1 MHNSSHQHVKP
12 LASQQKKLR
21 LGKVR
26 GANYPE
32 LHSKVGL
39 APASKYLF
47 WSVVPLHQ
55 LICSSPNPSTL
66 ECYCAPG
73 TVMLNKLKRQSL
85 EQRKVYC
92 RATQAEWVAQPPKPE
107 FPEGFQQSIFKSKEG
122 EWLVVANFLV
132 WNPLFLQLST

>member
-1 MHNSSHQHVKP
+1 
-12 LASQQKKLR
+12 
-21 LGKVR
+21 
-26 GANYPE
+26 
-32 LHSKVGL
+32 
-39 APASKYLF
+39 
-47 WSVVPLHQ
+47 
-55 LICSSPNPSTL
+55 
-66 ECYCAPG
+66 
-73 TVMLNKLKRQSL
+73 MLNKLKRQSL